1 MVPAAHR
8 TSEIA
13 RSVQLQSLIEDRPRR
28 IGDGDRSATPQHPV
42 VALIVAAL
50 IVAVAIA
57 IAVAVAIPGKGPC
70 RPPHDYPVS
79 YFSGKPRRF
88 RVEWYENRNW
98 LEYSIAKDA
107 AFCFYCYLFGKDGFR
122 LWNQVGKL
130 DSHVGGV
137 NSAHNQAVKKS
148 EDLQKEKQHIQSL
161 LVKQSNQDKAKYR
174 IQLNAIVDCVRF
186 LLFRELAFRGHDESQ
201 GSSDKGNFL
210 ELLQFLGDHNES
222 INEVMQNTWKNCKL
236 THPDIQKDMV
246 NAIAHET
253 SKAII
258 EDLDNGFF
266 SILVDESRDIS
277 VKEQMTLVLRYVNK
291 QGIIIERLLCE
302 HNLSLSRLRG
312 QGYDGASNMQD
323 DINGLK
329 TLILK
334 ENKSASYVQCFAYQ
348 LQLTLVAVAKN
359 HINIADF
366 FYVVSNLVTVV
377 GGSCKRRDA
386 LRDAQFVKIK
396 EDLENGVRRIN
407 AMDLVKVS
415 KQRLQVMRDDEWT
428 SLLAEM
434 SSFCATHEIPILN
447 MDEIFVVSRRPRR
460 NTQQNTNLYHYRVE
474 LFYTVI
480 DMQLQELNNRFSEVN
495 TDLLICMACLNP
507 SNSFVAFDKEKL
519 IHLAKFYPY
528 DFPGTDILALDSQ
541 LQNFIFDMRNNDL
554 FLELQGVSE
563 FAEKLVSTRKHETYP
578 LVYLLVKLALTL
590 PVATATVTTVERS
603 FSAMK
608 YIKNELRNRMGDQW
622 MNDCLVVYIEK
633 DIACSIDNETIMQRF
648 QNMKNRRRQL

>member
-1 MVPAAHR
+1 MITRYHIFRKA
-8 TSEIA
+8 
-13 RSVQLQSLIEDRPRR
+13 
-28 IGDGDRSATPQHPV
+28 
-42 VALIVAAL
+42 
-50 IVAVAIA
+50 
-57 IAVAVAIPGKGPC
+57 
-70 RPPHDYPVS
+70 
-79 YFSGKPRRF
+79 RRF

-107 AFCFYCYLFGKDGFR
+107 AFCFYCYLFGKDVGKQGGGDTFVTKGFR

-130 DSHVGGV
+130 DSHVRGV
-137 NSAHNQAVKKS
+137 NSAHNQAVKKG
-148 EDLQKEKQHIQSL
+148 EDLQKEKQHIQSV

-186 LLFRELAFRGHDESQ
+186 LLFRGLAFRGHDESQ

-253 SKAII
+253 SKVII
-258 EDLDNGFF
+258 EDLGNGFF

-277 VKEQMTLVLRYVNK
+277 VKEQMALILRYVNK
-291 QGIIIERLLCE
+291 QGIIIERFLGIVHVASTTALSLKCAIEGLLCE

-312 QGYDGASNMQD
+312 QGYDGASNMQ
-323 DINGLK
+323 
-329 TLILK
+329 
-334 ENKSASYVQCFAYQ
+334 
-348 LQLTLVAVAKN
+348 
-359 HINIADF
+359 
-366 FYVVSNLVTVV
+366 VTVV
-377 GGSCKRRDA
+377 RGSCKRRDA
-386 LRDAQFVKIK
+386 LRDAQFSKIK
-396 EDLENGVRRIN
+396 EDLENGVRRSGQGLNQETNLKRPGDTRWGSYYGTILN
-407 AMDLVKVS
+407 LILMFSAVADVLEIIEEDGLS
-415 KQRLQVMRDDEWT
+415 DQKQRLQVMRDDEWT
-428 SLLAEM
+428 SLLTEV

-447 MDEIFVVSRRPRR
+447 MDEIFVVSGRPRR
-460 NTQQNTNLYHYRVE
+460 NTQQNTNLHHYRVE

-480 DMQLQELNNRFSEVN
+480 DMQLQELNNLFSEAN

-528 DFPGTDILALDSQ
+528 DFPGTYILALDSQ
-541 LQNFIFDMRNNDL
+541 LQNFIFYMRNNDL

-563 FAEKLVSTRKHETYP
+563 LAEKLVSTRKHETYP

-590 PVATATVTTVERS
+590 PVATATVERS
-603 FSAMK
+603 FKHIFIAPSLQPPFGK
-608 YIKNELRNRMGDQW
+608 V
-622 MNDCLVVYIEK
+622 LVY
-633 DIACSIDNETIMQRF
+633 DIV
-648 QNMKNRRRQL
+648 